1 MPDMTPGAGS
11 PMIAGPVTLKARF
24 SPATKFFGGL
34 GVALF
39 WNGIVSVFVMHGING
54 WRHGRGEWFLTF
66 FIIPFVLV
74 GLGFVCFVVYS
85 FIGLFSPR
93 VKLTVSSGSAL
104 PGAKIQ
110 LNWTLQGQVQR
121 VPRLQIYLE
130 GREEATYTRGT
141 SSCTDKAVFATVP
154 IVDIQE
160 NFRVGSGNAELEVPP
175 GAIHSF
181 TSQHNKITWA
191 IFVKADVTH
200 MPDVKDEFE
209 LLILPEPL
217 APPPKL

>member
-1 MPDMTPGAGS
+1 M
-11 PMIAGPVTLKARF
+11 
-24 SPATKFFGGL
+24 
-34 GVALF
+34 
-39 WNGIVSVFVMHGING
+39 
-54 WRHGRGEWFLTF
+54 
-66 FIIPFVLV
+66 
-74 GLGFVCFVVYS
+74 
-85 FIGLFSPR
+85 
-93 VKLTVSSGSAL
+93 KLTVSSGSAL

-181 TSQHNKITWA
+181 TSQHNKIIWA
-191 IFVKADVTH
+191 IFVKADVIH

-209 LLILPEPL
+209 LLVLPEPL
-217 APPPKL
+217 APPTKS